1 MIILIVLLVAFLVF
15 FFIVKPMILKPDT
28 CVLFVGGLGSG
39 KSLISVKKSIQLLRR
54 QRRKARFYNFFHK
67 RRPRPL
73 PLLYSTIPVRISRKE
88 YSVPLDDLTPVLAKK
103 VVPRSVVFFDEV
115 SLWLDQMTL
124 KPKNAMQ
131 IEEFCTLF
139 RHYSKGGFIVLNTQN
154 TSKVNFHIRYCLNR
168 AYHLA
173 EFRKF
178 LCFYWVKCRDLSLI
192 DDEKSVN
199 IGSLTDS
206 YKTLFGILPF
216 RRIYDTYCYSDR
228 VADTPL
234 QPSAPSKT
242 LKTNHIA
249 RAPSV
254 DVPPVINN
262 D

>member
-1 MIILIVLLVAFLVF
+1 MYILFFLVVAFLLL

-39 KSLISVKKSIQLLRR
+39 KTRISVSKAKALTRR
-54 QRRKARFYNFFHK
+54 QRRKVFWHNLLH
-67 RRPRPL
+67 PRNKYPR
-73 PLLYSTIPVRISRKE
+73 PLLYSNIPIRLSARE
-88 YSVPLDDLTPVLAKK
+88 YSVMIDDLTPVLAKK

-115 SLWLDQMTL
+115 SLWLDQMQL
-124 KPKNAMQ
+124 KPKNAQQ

-139 RHYSKGGFIVLNTQN
+139 RHYTKGGFLVLNTQN
-154 TSKVNFHIRYCLNR
+154 TAKVNFHIRYCLNR

-206 YKTLFGILPF
+206 YHTLFGIFPF
-216 RRIYDTYCYSDR
+216 WKDYDTHCYSER
-228 VADTPL
+228 VSDTPL
-234 QPSAPSKT
+234 QDEKSFTS

-249 RAPSV
+249 RAPKLE
-254 DVPPVINN
+254 VPPVLRE

>member
-1 MIILIVLLVAFLVF
+1 MGFIIILVVLAFIIFL
-15 FFIVKPMILKPDT
+15 IIRPMFLKPDT

-39 KSLISVKKSIQLLRR
+39 KSLISVKKSLQLLRR
-54 QRRKARFYNFFHK
+54 QRFRVRWYNRFHK
-67 RRPRPL
+67 NTPRPK

-178 LCFYWVKCRDLSLI
+178 LFFYWVKCRDLSLI

-206 YKTLFGILPF
+206 YKTLFGLIPF
-216 RRIYDTYCYSDR
+216 RRIYDTYCYSER
-228 VADTPL
+228 VSDTPI
-234 QPSAPSKT
+234 QDVPEYST

-249 RAPSV
+249 RAPGV
-254 DVPPVINN
+254 DVKPIIK
-262 D
+262 DD